1 MPIPARLVPLLLLAP
16 LLLAVTGCQ
25 ETSNHPADEIPVRV
39 GMVAIDNA
47 NAPVV
52 VLEEESGERWLPI
65 WIGTS
70 EAHSIASEIDRREA
84 PRPNT
89 HDLANQVILH
99 LEGEVVRVVV
109 TALEGG
115 TYYALMTLDSH
126 NGRIQ
131 IDARPSDA
139 IAIALRAGAPI
150 FVREAVF
157 RQAGERGDKHHDGRR
172 ILFSP
177 SVDEKNP
184 KCEERPT
191 GTSPAT
197 RHRTL

>member
-1 MPIPARLVPLLLLAP
+1 MPIPARLLPLLLLA
-16 LLLAVTGCQ
+16 LLACQ
-25 ETSNHPADEIPVRV
+25 NTQTDPADEIPVRV
-39 GMVAIDNA
+39 GMVAVDKT

-52 VLEEESGERWLPI
+52 VLEEESGDRWLPI

-70 EAHSIASEIDRREA
+70 EAHSIKSEIDQRESA
-84 PRPNT
+84 RPNT

-99 LEGEVVRVVV
+99 LDGEVVRVVV
-109 TALEGG
+109 TALESG

-126 NGRIQ
+126 NGRVQ

-157 RQAGERGDKHHDGRR
+157 RQAGEHSDEEHDEQR
-172 ILFSP
+172 IRVAPF
-177 SVDEKNP
+177 VDEKDRWGD
-184 KCEERPT
+184 ERPT

>member
-1 MPIPARLVPLLLLAP
+1 MPISSRLLALLLLA
-16 LLLAVTGCQ
+16 LLGC
-25 ETSNHPADEIPVRV
+25 SPGPKDLADEVPVRV
-39 GMVAIDNA
+39 GMVAVDNA

-70 EAHSIASEIDRREA
+70 EAHSIASEMDQREPA
-84 PRPNT
+84 RPNT
-89 HDLANQVILH
+89 HDLANQVIHH
-99 LEGEVVRVVV
+99 LEGELVRVVV

-115 TYYALMTLDSH
+115 TYFALMTFDAH
-126 NGRIQ
+126 NGRVE

-157 RQAGERGDKHHDGRR
+157 RKAGKRSEEDHDEQR
-172 ILFSP
+172 IHFTPFS
-177 SVDEKNP
+177 DEENADAD
-184 KCEERPT
+184 ERPT

-197 RHRTL
+197 RHHTL

>member
-1 MPIPARLVPLLLLAP
+1 MPSPALLLSLLVLALSP
-16 LLLAVTGCQ
+16 LSLSGCRDSAQEFDDAV
-25 ETSNHPADEIPVRV
+25 PVRV
-39 GMVAIDNA
+39 GMVAVDNS

-52 VLEEESGERWLPI
+52 VLEEEGGDRWLPI

-70 EAHSIASEIDRREA
+70 EARSIASQMDHREP

-89 HDLANQVILH
+89 HDLATQVILH

-115 TYYALMTLDSH
+115 TYFAVMTLDAH
-126 NGRIQ
+126 NGRSQ

-139 IAIALRAGAPI
+139 IAIALRTGAPI
-150 FVREAVF
+150 FVRETVF
-157 RQAGERGDKHHDGRR
+157 RQARVHSDDKHDEQR
-172 ILFSP
+172 IGLGPFG
-177 SVDEKNP
+177 DEAD
-184 KCEERPT
+184 RDSGGDRT
-191 GTSPAT
+191 GTLPAT